1 VRDSR
6 LLLATLL
13 ALLIAA
19 APAHAANTESLIT
32 GVKLIKQP
40 AGQPWWIGLSLGANI
55 GTTDGTKPSPVSNLV
70 FFFPRAT
77 VNAGA
82 FPACSIPK
90 LKARGARGCPRGSKL
105 GTGTSLIDASP
116 LLNPAHADITMFN
129 GPRKHGNPTFV
140 FMAQAR
146 EVQVTIYLQ
155 GKLTRQRGRFGYK
168 LAMPFPRI
176 PTITGF
182 PDASVSQFQV
192 NVQAFARKHGRRVP
206 LLEAPTSCPSPG
218 WLFEGDFSFYDG
230 QSGSARTTI
239 GCTLTGTPA

>member
-1 VRDSR
+1 MRDSR
-6 LLLATLL
+6 LLVALLA

-19 APAHAANTESLIT
+19 APAHASNTESLIT

-40 AGQPWWIGLSLGANI
+40 SGQPWWIGLNLGATI
-55 GTTDGTKPSPVSNLV
+55 GTTDGTKPAPLSRLT
-70 FFFPRAT
+70 FLFPHAT
-77 VNAGA
+77 VNADA
-82 FPACSIPK
+82 FPTCTIAK
-90 LKARGARGCPRGSKL
+90 LKARGARGCPRASKL

-116 LLNPAHADITMFN
+116 LLNPAHANITMFN
-129 GPRKHGNPTFV
+129 GPRRRGNPTFL
-140 FMAQAR
+140 FMAEAQ

-155 GKLTRQRGRFGYK
+155 GTLTRQHGRFGYK
-168 LAMPFPRI
+168 LAMPFPKI

-192 NVQAFARKHGRRVP
+192 QVQAFGRKHGRRVP